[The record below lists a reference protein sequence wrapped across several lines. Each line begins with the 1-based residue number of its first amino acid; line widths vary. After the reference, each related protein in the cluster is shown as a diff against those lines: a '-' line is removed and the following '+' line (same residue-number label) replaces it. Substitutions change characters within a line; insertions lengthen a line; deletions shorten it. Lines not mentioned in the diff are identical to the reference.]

1 MPGRNQEVANY
12 IHPIEYTHFLR
23 LSKCLKKMKLDEPIK
38 RISDKLQHL
47 LNQFLLLK
55 KENEKLR
62 QELKQ
67 LKQSDAEKNTR
78 IETLV
83 QQVEILRAAKSQMT
97 EEEKRAFEKRI
108 NQYLKEIERCINLIQ
123 E

>member
-1 MPGRNQEVANY
+1 
-12 IHPIEYTHFLR
+12 
-23 LSKCLKKMKLDEPIK
+23 MKLDEPIK

-55 KENEKLR
+55 KENEKMR
-62 QELKQ
+62 QELKE
-67 LKQSDAEKNTR
+67 LKLSDAEKNNR
-78 IETLV
+78 IESLV
-83 QQVEILRAAKSQMT
+83 QQVEILRAAKTQMT

-108 NQYLKEIERCINLIQ
+108 NQYLKEIERCISLIQ

>member
-1 MPGRNQEVANY
+1 
-12 IHPIEYTHFLR
+12 
-23 LSKCLKKMKLDEPIK
+23 MKLDEPIK
-38 RISDKLQHL
+38 RIHEKLQL
-47 LNQFLLLK
+47 MLNQFLLLK

-62 QELKQ
+62 QEVNQ
-67 LKQSDAEKNTR
+67 LKQMDAEKNTR
-78 IETLV
+78 IETLL
-83 QQVEILRAAKSQMT
+83 QRVEVLRATKAQMS

>member
-1 MPGRNQEVANY
+1 
-12 IHPIEYTHFLR
+12 
-23 LSKCLKKMKLDEPIK
+23 MKLDEPIK
-38 RISDKLQHL
+38 RIHEKLQL
-47 LNQFLLLK
+47 MLNQFLLLK

-62 QELKQ
+62 QEVNQ
-67 LKQSDAEKNTR
+67 LKQMDAEKNTR
-78 IETLV
+78 IETLL
-83 QQVEILRAAKSQMT
+83 QRVEILRATKAQMS